1 MSMHAL
7 QYSKGI
13 PVEQENQP
21 TFFCKLVWELQRLCE
36 EKQSGTLF
44 ITTEE
49 NQAARFVIK
58 NGVIIGITYRAK
70 HGASTIPFI
79 RNITGGT
86 YSFASKR
93 IFLSYAESS
102 IGPLPSTPE
111 IIRLLSAAIEIPA
124 RPFLSQPAVSA
135 QPTLSQTTG
144 DPITKHFGGVTTAPA
159 KKILIVEDSAV
170 TRKVIAKTLLDNG
183 YVVVEAENGLAAFA
197 RLNDEKP
204 DLMLLD
210 IIMPGIDGYK
220 VLSMVRKH
228 DKFKNLPVIMLT
240 SRDGLLDKLRGKM
253 GGSDEYLTKPFT
265 PDQLLEK
272 INKYLSNQ

>member
-1 MSMHAL
+1 
-7 QYSKGI
+7 
-13 PVEQENQP
+13 
-21 TFFCKLVWELQRLCE
+21 
-36 EKQSGTLF
+36 
-44 ITTEE
+44 
-49 NQAARFVIK
+49 
-58 NGVIIGITYRAK
+58 
-70 HGASTIPFI
+70 
-79 RNITGGT
+79 
-86 YSFASKR
+86 
-93 IFLSYAESS
+93 
-102 IGPLPSTPE
+102 
-111 IIRLLSAAIEIPA
+111 
-124 RPFLSQPAVSA
+124 
-135 QPTLSQTTG
+135 
-144 DPITKHFGGVTTAPA
+144 
-159 KKILIVEDSAV
+159 VEDSAV
-170 TRKVIAKTLLDNG
+170 TRKVIGKTLLDNG

>member
-1 MSMHAL
+1 
-7 QYSKGI
+7 
-13 PVEQENQP
+13 
-21 TFFCKLVWELQRLCE
+21 
-36 EKQSGTLF
+36 
-44 ITTEE
+44 
-49 NQAARFVIK
+49 ARFVIK

-111 IIRLLSAAIEIPA
+111 IIRLLSAAIETPA
-124 RPFLSQPAVSA
+124 QPALSQPAVSA
-135 QPTLSQTTG
+135 QPTFSRTTD
-144 DPITKHFGGVTTAPA
+144 DPITKHFGGVSTAPA

-170 TRKVIAKTLLDNG
+170 TRKLIGKTLLDNG

>member
-1 MSMHAL
+1 MYAL

-13 PVEQENQP
+13 PVQQENQP

-102 IGPLPSTPE
+102 IGPLPSTSE
-111 IIRLLSAAIEIPA
+111 IIRLLSVAIETPA
-124 RPFLSQPAVSA
+124 QPTLSQPAQPAVSA
-135 QPTLSQTTG
+135 QPTLSRTTD
-144 DPITKHFGGVTTAPA
+144 DPITRHFGGITTHRP
-159 KKILIVEDSAV
+159 
-170 TRKVIAKTLLDNG
+170 RK
-183 YVVVEAENGLAAFA
+183 F
-197 RLNDEKP
+197 
-204 DLMLLD
+204 
-210 IIMPGIDGYK
+210 
-220 VLSMVRKH
+220 
-228 DKFKNLPVIMLT
+228 
-240 SRDGLLDKLRGKM
+240 
-253 GGSDEYLTKPFT
+253 
-265 PDQLLEK
+265 
-272 INKYLSNQ
+272 

>member
-1 MSMHAL
+1 
-7 QYSKGI
+7 
-13 PVEQENQP
+13 
-21 TFFCKLVWELQRLCE
+21 
-36 EKQSGTLF
+36 
-44 ITTEE
+44 
-49 NQAARFVIK
+49 
-58 NGVIIGITYRAK
+58 
-70 HGASTIPFI
+70 
-79 RNITGGT
+79 
-86 YSFASKR
+86 
-93 IFLSYAESS
+93 
-102 IGPLPSTPE
+102 LPSTPE
-111 IIRLLSAAIEIPA
+111 IIRLLSAAIETPA
-124 RPFLSQPAVSA
+124 QPALSQPAVSA
-135 QPTLSQTTG
+135 QPTLSRTTD

-170 TRKVIAKTLLDNG
+170 TRKLIGKTLLDNG